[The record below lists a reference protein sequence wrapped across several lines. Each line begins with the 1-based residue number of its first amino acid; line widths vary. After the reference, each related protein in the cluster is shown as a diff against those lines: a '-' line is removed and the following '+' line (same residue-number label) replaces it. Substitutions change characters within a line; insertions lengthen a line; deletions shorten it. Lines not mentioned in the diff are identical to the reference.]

1 MWLIILFVIS
11 FIRWHLVKNFLFLSG
26 LLLLVLLTFTLLV
39 CRRRRR
45 HLKKLKSEK
54 KRQREA
60 EREMEL
66 KTRSCRHSGYR
77 LAFDNPYYA
86 MAMDDD
92 VEEDYINPLCDLDSL
107 MSHQESEGTVSS
119 ATECSIQKG
128 ESLQSVSY
136 CWIPKNCTWGR
147 RDCRYDEVILNDNV
161 AVTMSLRHCCDVKS
175 RITSLLYDGVS
186 QGKMAYCW

>member
-77 LAFDNPYYA
+77 LAFDNPYYDVSKRITSIRSVIWTVLWA
-86 MAMDDD
+86 TRKARVLWVVPPNAVYRKARVCSPFRTAEFRRIAPEDD
-92 VEEDYINPLCDLDSL
+92 VIVDMMKLYW
-107 MSHQESEGTVSS
+107 T
-119 ATECSIQKG
+119 
-128 ESLQSVSY
+128 
-136 CWIPKNCTWGR
+136 
-147 RDCRYDEVILNDNV
+147 
-161 AVTMSLRHCCDVKS
+161 
-175 RITSLLYDGVS
+175 ITSLLRCHCVIVVTWS
-186 QGKMAYCW
+186 HE